1 MAVPLSRG
9 HIMKGQPCNIS
20 SHVSCSENSS
30 DHLNSHLDLK
40 HPKTYCGFM
49 FQPQALLHP
58 MGGPIAGFL
67 SRPRPRF
74 WKKNAPKFLGD
85 HTSGSGPRSW
95 LPIQPDT
102 PGTRLWAWNRVWAWA
117 ALEQFKMVCWK
128 FGFHIF
134 FSSLWTPLSTLGIA

>member
-49 FQPQALLHP
+49 SQPQALLHP

-67 SRPRPRF
+67 SRPRTRF
-74 WKKNAPKFLGD
+74 WKKKCPKV
-85 HTSGSGPRSW
+85 SW
-95 LPIQPDT
+95 RPYL
-102 PGTRLWAWNRVWAWA
+102 RLWSKVMASHSARHTWNQ
-117 ALEQFKMVCWK
+117 ALGMELSVGMEQFKMVCWK